1 MAGLGG
7 QVNIAQASLTSGTT
21 YNLLTGAAPAN
32 QRIKIR
38 GFAIYGA
45 AGSAQTPG
53 LLSFCKAA
61 SAGTGGT
68 AVTPLPDEPEC
79 TETFQS
85 TWINQPS
92 GAPSSIV
99 TIDSRE
105 INPQTGIEA
114 YLPQGQERW
123 IKGGG
128 FWVLQF
134 TPQWT
139 GNYSGFLSIE
149 E

>member
-1 MAGLGG
+1 MAALGG
-7 QVNIAQASLTSGTT
+7 QVNIAQVSLTSGTT
-21 YNLLTGAAPAN
+21 YNLLVGSAPTN

-38 GFAIYGA
+38 GVEIYGA
-45 AGSAQTPG
+45 AGTAQTPG
-53 LLSFCKAA
+53 LLQFCKAS
-61 SAGTGGT
+61 SAGSGGT
-68 AVTPLPDEPEC
+68 SVTPLPDEPEC

-85 TWINQPS
+85 TWSTQPS
-92 GAPSSIV
+92 SAPSSIV
-99 TIDSRE
+99 GIDSRE
-105 INPQTGIEA
+105 VNPQTGVPI
-114 YLPQGQERW
+114 YFPQGQERY

-128 FWVLQF
+128 FFVLQF

>member
-7 QVNIAQASLTSGTT
+7 KVNIAQGSLTATTT
-21 YNLLTGAAPAN
+21 YNLLVGAAPAQ
-32 QRIKIR
+32 QRVKIR

-53 LLSFCKAA
+53 LLQFCKAS
-61 SAGTGGT
+61 SAGSGGT
-68 AVTPLPDEPEC
+68 SVTPLPDEPEC

-85 TWINQPS
+85 TWATQPS
-92 GAPSSIV
+92 SAPSSIV
-99 TIDSRE
+99 AIDSRE
-105 INPQTGIEA
+105 VNPQTGLEV
-114 YLPQGQERW
+114 YFPQGQEVYM
-123 IKGGG
+123 KGGG
-128 FWVLQF
+128 FFVIQF